1 MSRASWPL
9 VGIALG
15 AMAIALLAVHGKRRR
30 VLMRAQFPRRGDR
43 REIPDDRLVRRVR
56 ATLGRFTTHPKS
68 IHVAAGRG
76 RVTLRGAVLAGER
89 ADLVAAIRHVDGVDA
104 VSDRLTTY
112 LDSIGVPELQGGEP
126 PA

>member
-9 VGIALG
+9 VGIAVG
-15 AMAIALLAVHGKRRR
+15 AMAMALLAVRGKRRR
-30 VLMRAQFPRRGDR
+30 ALIRARFPLGRDR
-43 REIPDDRLVRRVR
+43 RAISDDRLVQRVR
-56 ATLGRFTTHPKS
+56 AALGRFTTHPKS

-89 ADLVAAIRHVDGVDA
+89 ADLVAAVRHVEGVDA
-104 VSDRLTTY
+104 VHDRLTTY

-126 PA
+126 SA

>member
-9 VGIALG
+9 VGIAVG
-15 AMAIALLAVHGKRRR
+15 AIAIALLAVHGKRRR
-30 VLMRAQFPRRGDR
+30 ALIRARFPSGRERRS
-43 REIPDDRLVRRVR
+43 IPDDRLVRRVR
-56 ATLGRFTTHPKS
+56 AALGRFTTHPKS

-89 ADLVAAIRHVDGVDA
+89 ADLVAAVRHVDGVEA
-104 VSDRLTTY
+104 VNDRLTTY

-126 PA
+126 SA

>member
-9 VGIALG
+9 VGIAVG
-15 AMAIALLAVHGKRRR
+15 AIALLAVHGKRRR
-30 VLMRAQFPRRGDR
+30 ALIRARVRSGRARRS
-43 REIPDDRLVRRVR
+43 IPDDRLVRRVR
-56 ATLGRFTTHPKS
+56 AALGRFTTHPKS

-89 ADLVAAIRHVDGVDA
+89 ADLVAAVRHVDGVEA
-104 VSDRLTTY
+104 VNDRLTTY

-126 PA
+126 SP

>member
-9 VGIALG
+9 VGIAVG
-15 AMAIALLAVHGKRRR
+15 AMAMALLAVRGKRRR
-30 VLMRAQFPRRGDR
+30 ALIRARFPLGRDR
-43 REIPDDRLVRRVR
+43 RAIPDDRLVQRVR
-56 ATLGRFTTHPKS
+56 AALGRFTTHPKS

-89 ADLVAAIRHVDGVDA
+89 ADLVAAVRHVEGVDA
-104 VSDRLTTY
+104 VHDRLTTY

-126 PA
+126 SA

>member
-9 VGIALG
+9 VGIAVG
-15 AMAIALLAVHGKRRR
+15 AMAMALLAVRGKRRR
-30 VLMRAQFPRRGDR
+30 ALIRARF
-43 REIPDDRLVRRVR
+43 IPDDRLVQRVR
-56 ATLGRFTTHPKS
+56 AALGRFTTHPKS

-89 ADLVAAIRHVDGVDA
+89 ADLVAAVRHVEGVDA
-104 VSDRLTTY
+104 VNDRLTTY

-126 PA
+126 SA